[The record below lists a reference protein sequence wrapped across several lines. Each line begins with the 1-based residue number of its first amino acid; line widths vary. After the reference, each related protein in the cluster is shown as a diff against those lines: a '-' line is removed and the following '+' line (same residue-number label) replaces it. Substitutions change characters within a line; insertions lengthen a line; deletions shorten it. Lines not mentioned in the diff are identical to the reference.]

1 MIDICHWSPGMA
13 IFHWSR
19 HWTEHGNAGKVKE
32 NMDGTGVQC
41 LTPVQGVVPAQGSV
55 HCLTLVL
62 HWPRA
67 LDYFIWRLLLPPI
80 TKIKALQ
87 RANYFAGAPS
97 IPLSQK
103 RAMMWFC
110 CEETKMLIDEDY
122 CHDRTACV
130 CAVVL
135 CTRCQAYR
143 ETIHCKGCNQQLHY

>member
-67 LDYFIWRLLLPPI
+67 LDYFIWRLLLSPI
-80 TKIKALQ
+80 QKIKALQ

-103 RAMMWFC
+103 GR
-110 CEETKMLIDEDY
+110 
-122 CHDRTACV
+122 
-130 CAVVL
+130 
-135 CTRCQAYR
+135 
-143 ETIHCKGCNQQLHY
+143 

>member
-1 MIDICHWSPGMA
+1 MA
-13 IFHWSR
+13 MMYDR
-19 HWTEHGNAGKVKE
+19 HLSLVTRNGHIPLVQTLEEHGNAGKVKE

-80 TKIKALQ
+80 QKIKALQ

-103 RAMMWFC
+103 
-110 CEETKMLIDEDY
+110 
-122 CHDRTACV
+122 
-130 CAVVL
+130 
-135 CTRCQAYR
+135 
-143 ETIHCKGCNQQLHY
+143 GP